1 MRNFICYTFFV
12 GSYYKLVCVFS
23 HRSTHSQTGV
33 GEPRIAISK
42 MAQKRMFSKKII
54 QTDAFMDMGVG
65 SQLLYFHLVMEA
77 DDDGFVSSP
86 KKTMK
91 MVGSNSDDYKVLLSK
106 RFLIPFESGV
116 CVIKHWWIHNTLYKD
131 RYHLTTYQDELKT
144 LKIKDNGAYTDNLL
158 TETTQNVNKMLTQ
171 TKLNETK
178 LKETNNTPSKEGR
191 NTEIQKMR
199 ETLNKKKRVE
209 MIEGKPTLME

>member
-1 MRNFICYTFFV
+1 
-12 GSYYKLVCVFS
+12 
-23 HRSTHSQTGV
+23 
-33 GEPRIAISK
+33 
-42 MAQKRMFSKKII
+42 MFSKKIV

-65 SQLLYFHLVMEA
+65 SQVLYFHLVMEA

-86 KKTMK
+86 KKIMK
-91 MVGSNSDDYKVLLSK
+91 MVGSSSDDYKVLLTK

-131 RYHLTTYQDELKT
+131 RYHLTVYQDELKT

-158 TETTQNVNKMLTQ
+158 TENTQNVNKMLTQ

-178 LKETNNTPSKEGR
+178 LNKTNKKESSSKE
-191 NTEIQKMR
+191 EDKIQR
-199 ETLNKKKRVE
+199 ESGSVTDLLKKY
-209 MIEGKPTLME
+209 KPKL

>member
-1 MRNFICYTFFV
+1 
-12 GSYYKLVCVFS
+12 
-23 HRSTHSQTGV
+23 
-33 GEPRIAISK
+33 
-42 MAQKRMFSKKII
+42 
-54 QTDAFMDMGVG
+54 MDMGVG